1 MRQVAA
7 DRSAVADNFK
17 PMVSQMGHARP
28 ICSVR
33 AKSALPPIATIDIAP
48 LLISV
53 QTGPV
58 EYRGIRYT
66 VRVRI
71 EREQWSVAIYP
82 KGVEMPGKV
91 ITGPREKA
99 EMLAHSS
106 INKWLEKH
114 PRRITKVPSK
124 FNDNQH
130 T

>member
-1 MRQVAA
+1 M
-7 DRSAVADNFK
+7 
-17 PMVSQMGHARP
+17 
-28 ICSVR
+28 
-33 AKSALPPIATIDIAP
+33 SALPQIATIDIAR

-82 KGVEMPGKV
+82 KGVEMLGKV

-106 INKWLEKH
+106 INKWLEEH